1 MLIFYDLAAANEKI
15 RFSPYCQRVRMALAQ
30 KKLAVKFLP
39 WHFTEKKKIEFS
51 RQNKVLILINGEKII
66 ADS

>member
-1 MLIFYDLAAANEKI
+1 
-15 RFSPYCQRVRMALAQ
+15 MALAQ

-51 RQNKVLILINGEKII
+51 GQNKVLILINGEKII